1 MSITKQTTTVR
12 AAAAIVYAHFGKP
25 ADVKHSRA
33 AAWRS
38 DFRNPYDAITS
49 IESMLKGTGRK
60 NQAPMV
66 IQSFSKDELDPRDPM
81 TPMIVA
87 DAAYAL
93 AKEVAPNSPCDV
105 VVHLDSD
112 GGNPHAHIT
121 IANVDLVTGKAARE
135 NGLAHWVLK
144 KANDK
149 IMQEMGLQV
158 LEPHALAHDVNRSRS
173 GERAEGLTVDD
184 VEQLSKNT
192 WREFLADRVDEA
204 LADSRSVDFDSLRAV
219 AREHGVSIEK
229 KTSAKSE
236 AEGRDPSVTYALVD
250 DNGEVRRFGRSK
262 AACTARKLGSDY
274 QWSALHDT
282 INERIMQVSQEREIK
297 DVQSYGE
304 DGKQLDAAL
313 AELRAVEQDRGVAP
327 GLDYYVDLAERANK
341 EDRGGAGEP
350 NARVDLQD
358 FDFGSLRSR
367 LADERHQRDQEDAE
381 RAERDAERARGDR
394 ERQARPEAEQRLQRE
409 RLRVASTL
417 DDEADQRADDGDDY
431 GLG

>member
-12 AAAAIVYAHFGKP
+12 AAAAIMYAHYGKP

-49 IESMLKGTGRK
+49 IESLLKGSGRK
-60 NQAPMV
+60 NQALMV

-121 IANVDLVTGKAARE
+121 IANVDLVTRKAARE

-149 IMQEMGLQV
+149 IMREMGLQV
-158 LEPHALAHDVNRSRS
+158 LEPHELAHDVNRSRS
-173 GERAEGLTVDD
+173 GKSAEGLTVD
-184 VEQLSKNT
+184 QLDKST
-192 WREFLADRVDEA
+192 WREFLADCVDKA

-250 DNGEVRRFGRSK
+250 DNDEVRRFGRSK
-262 AACTARKLGSDY
+262 AACTARKLGADY
-274 QWSALHDT
+274 QWSALHNT
-282 INERIMQVSQEREIK
+282 MKELITRRKEEE
-297 DVQSYGE
+297 DVKSYGE
-304 DGKQLDAAL
+304 NGEQLDAAL
-313 AELRAVEQDRGVAP
+313 AKLRAVEQDRRDAP
-327 GLDYYVDLAERANK
+327 RLDYYVDLAERANE
-341 EDRGGAGEP
+341 EDRGGAGKLTT
-350 NARVDLQD
+350 RVDLQD
-358 FDFGSLRSR
+358 FNLEGLAAR
-367 LADERHQRDQEDAE
+367 LTQERAGRDQADAE
-381 RAERDAERARGDR
+381 RAERDAEHARGDR
-394 ERQARPEAEQRLQRE
+394 ERQARLEAERRLRSE
-409 RLRVASTL
+409 RLRAASIL
-417 DDEADQRADDGDDY
+417 DDEADQSRDEEDDY

>member
-12 AAAAIVYAHFGKP
+12 AAAAIMYAHYGKP

-60 NQAPMV
+60 NQALMV

-87 DAAYAL
+87 DTAYAL

-158 LEPHALAHDVNRSRS
+158 LEPHELAHDVNRSRS
-173 GERAEGLTVDD
+173 GKSAEGLTVD
-184 VEQLSKNT
+184 QLDKNT

-204 LADSRSVDFDSLRAV
+204 LRDSRSVDFDSLRAV

-236 AEGRDPSVTYALVD
+236 AEGRDPSVTYALVN

-262 AACTARKLGSDY
+262 AACTARKLGADY

-282 INERIMQVSQEREIK
+282 MNERIMREQEIE

-313 AELRAVEQDRGVAP
+313 AELRAVEQDRRDAP
-327 GLDYYVDLAERANK
+327 RLDYYVDLAERANK

-394 ERQARPEAEQRLQRE
+394 ERQARPEAERRKHSDTI
-409 RLRVASTL
+409 RFASTL
-417 DDEADQRADDGDDY
+417 DDEADQRDGDDFDFDF
-431 GLG
+431 

>member
-1 MSITKQTTTVR
+1 MSITKQTTAVR
-12 AAAAIVYAHFGKP
+12 AAAPIMYAHYGRP
-25 ADVKHSRA
+25 ADVNHSRA

-38 DFRNPYDAITS
+38 DFRSATHAIAS
-49 IESMLKGTGRK
+49 IESMLKGSGRK
-60 NQAPMV
+60 NQALMV

-149 IMQEMGLQV
+149 IMREMGLQV
-158 LEPHALAHDVNRSRS
+158 LEPHELAHDVNRSRS
-173 GERAEGLTVDD
+173 GKSAEGLTVD
-184 VEQLSKNT
+184 QLDKNT

-204 LADSRSVDFDSLRAV
+204 IQDPRSVDFDSLREV
-219 AREHGVSIEK
+219 ARELGVSIEK
-229 KTSAKSE
+229 KTSAKSK

-250 DNGEVRRFGRSK
+250 DNDEVRRFGRSK
-262 AACTARKLGSDY
+262 AACTARKLGADY
-274 QWSALHDT
+274 QWSALHNT
-282 INERIMQVSQEREIK
+282 MKELITRRKEEE
-297 DVQSYGE
+297 DVKSYGE

-313 AELRAVEQDRGVAP
+313 AELRAVEQDRRDAP
-327 GLDYYVDLAERANK
+327 RLDYYVDLAERANK

-394 ERQARPEAEQRLQRE
+394 ERQARLEAERRLRSE
-409 RLRVASTL
+409 RLRAASIL
-417 DDEADQRADDGDDY
+417 DDEADQSRDEEDDY

>member
-1 MSITKQTTTVR
+1 MSITKQTTAVR
-12 AAAAIVYAHFGKP
+12 AAAPIMYAHFGRP
-25 ADVKHSRA
+25 ADVSRSRA

-38 DFRNPYDAITS
+38 DFRSPRHAIAS
-49 IESMLKGTGRK
+49 IESMLKGSGRK
-60 NQAPMV
+60 NQALMV

-121 IANVDLVTGKAARE
+121 IANIDLVTGKAARE

-149 IMQEMGLQV
+149 IMREMGLQV
-158 LEPHALAHDVNRSRS
+158 LEPHELAHDVNRSRS
-173 GERAEGLTVDD
+173 GKSAGGLTVD
-184 VEQLSKNT
+184 QLDKST

-204 LADSRSVDFDSLRAV
+204 IQDSRSVDFDSLRAV
-219 AREHGVSIEK
+219 ARELGVSIEK

-250 DNGEVRRFGRSK
+250 DDGEVRRFGRSK
-262 AACTARKLGSDY
+262 AACTARKLGADY
-274 QWSALHDT
+274 QWSALHNT
-282 INERIMQVSQEREIK
+282 MKELITRRKEEE
-297 DVQSYGE
+297 DVKSYGE
-304 DGKQLDAAL
+304 NGEQLDAAI
-313 AELRAVEQDRGVAP
+313 AKLRAAEQDRGVAP

-341 EDRGGAGEP
+341 EDRGCTGEL

-358 FDFGSLRSR
+358 FNLGGLAAR
-367 LADERHQRDQEDAE
+367 LVSERLERDQDDAE
-381 RAERDAERARGDR
+381 RAQHAAKRAQRDRQRQARSDAERWLQSESFGSGRVQPDEEGQQQSGD
-394 ERQARPEAEQRLQRE
+394 
-409 RLRVASTL
+409 
-417 DDEADQRADDGDDY
+417 DDY

>member
-12 AAAAIVYAHFGKP
+12 AAAAIMYAHYGKP

-38 DFRNPYDAITS
+38 DFRNAYDAIAS

-60 NQAPMV
+60 NQALMV

-158 LEPHALAHDVNRSRS
+158 LEPHELAHDVNRSRS
-173 GERAEGLTVDD
+173 GKSAEGLTVD
-184 VEQLSKNT
+184 QLDKNT
-192 WREFLADRVDEA
+192 WREFLADCVDKA
-204 LADSRSVDFDSLRAV
+204 LTDSRSVDFDSLRAV

-250 DNGEVRRFGRSK
+250 GNGEVRRFGRSK
-262 AACTARKLGSDY
+262 AACTARKLGADY
-274 QWSALHDT
+274 QWSALHNTMKDL
-282 INERIMQVSQEREIK
+282 IK
-297 DVQSYGE
+297 LGKEEEEDVKGYGE
-304 DGKQLDAAL
+304 DDRQLDAAL

-381 RAERDAERARGDR
+381 RAQQAAERARGDR
-394 ERQARPEAEQRLQRE
+394 ERQARLEAERRKHSDAI
-409 RLRVASTL
+409 RFASTL
-417 DDEADQRADDGDDY
+417 DDEANQRDGDDFDFDF
-431 GLG
+431 

>member
-12 AAAAIVYAHFGKP
+12 AAAAIMYAHFGKP

-38 DFRNPYDAITS
+38 DFRTPYDAITS
-49 IESMLKGTGRK
+49 IKSMLRGSGRK
-60 NQAPMV
+60 NQALMV

-105 VVHLDSD
+105 VVHLDSG

-149 IMQEMGLQV
+149 IMREMGLQV
-158 LEPHALAHDVNRSRS
+158 LEPHELAHDVNRSRS

-204 LADSRSVDFDSLRAV
+204 LLDPRSVDFDSLRAI

-250 DNGEVRRFGRSK
+250 DNDEARRFGRSK
-262 AACTARKLGSDY
+262 AACTARKLGADY
-274 QWSALHDT
+274 QWSALHNT
-282 INERIMQVSQEREIK
+282 MNERIMREQEIE

-304 DGKQLDAAL
+304 DDHQLDAAL
-313 AELRAVEQDRGVAP
+313 RELRAAEQDRRDAP
-327 GLDYYVDLAERANK
+327 RPHRHVDEPERPADGDPEGAERPYENVELETFDLGDLRARLAEERR
-341 EDRGGAGEP
+341 ERDR
-350 NARVDLQD
+350 QD
-358 FDFGSLRSR
+358 N
-367 LADERHQRDQEDAE
+367 E
-381 RAERDAERARGDR
+381 RAQRDAERARRDSL
-394 ERQARPEAEQRLQRE
+394 RQARRENERRLQRE
-409 RLRVASTL
+409 RLRAASTL
-417 DDEADQRADDGDDY
+417 DDEADQRTGDDF
-431 GLG
+431 GFDF

>member
-1 MSITKQTTTVR
+1 MSITKQTTAVR
-12 AAAAIVYAHFGKP
+12 AAAPIMYAHFGRP

-38 DFRNPYDAITS
+38 DFRGPYDAIAS
-49 IESMLKGTGRK
+49 IESMLKGSGRK
-60 NQAPMV
+60 NQALMV

-149 IMQEMGLQV
+149 IMREMGLQV
-158 LEPHALAHDVNRSRS
+158 LEPHELAHDVNRSRS
-173 GERAEGLTVDD
+173 GKSAEGLTVD
-184 VEQLSKNT
+184 QLDKST

-204 LADSRSVDFDSLRAV
+204 IQDSRSVDFESLREV
-219 AREHGVSIEK
+219 ARELGVSIEK
-229 KTSAKSE
+229 KTSQKSE
-236 AEGRDPSVTYALVD
+236 VEGRDPSVTYALVD
-250 DNGEVRRFGRSK
+250 DNDEVRRFGRSK
-262 AACTARKLGSDY
+262 AACTARKLGADY
-274 QWSALHDT
+274 QWSALHNT
-282 INERIMQVSQEREIK
+282 MKELIK
-297 DVQSYGE
+297 RRKEEEDVKSYGE
-304 DGKQLDAAL
+304 NGEQLDAAL
-313 AELRAVEQDRGVAP
+313 AKLRAVEQDRRDAP
-327 GLDYYVDLAERANK
+327 RLDYYVDLAERANE
-341 EDRGGAGEP
+341 EDRGGAGKLTT
-350 NARVDLQD
+350 RVDLQD
-358 FDFGSLRSR
+358 FNLKGLAAR
-367 LADERHQRDQEDAE
+367 LTQERAGRDQADAE

-394 ERQARPEAEQRLQRE
+394 ERQARLEAERRLRSE
-409 RLRVASTL
+409 RLRAASIL
-417 DDEADQRADDGDDY
+417 DDEADQSRDEEDDY

>member
-12 AAAAIVYAHFGKP
+12 AAAAIMYAHYGKP

-38 DFRNPYDAITS
+38 DFRDPYDAITS
-49 IESMLKGTGRK
+49 IESMLKGSGRK
-60 NQAPMV
+60 NQALMV

-135 NGLAHWVLK
+135 NGLVHWVLK

-149 IMQEMGLQV
+149 IMREMGLRV
-158 LEPHALAHDVNRSRS
+158 LEPHELAHDVNRSRS
-173 GERAEGLTVDD
+173 GKSAEGLAVD
-184 VEQLSKNT
+184 QLDKST

-219 AREHGVSIEK
+219 ARELGVSIEK

-262 AACTARKLGSDY
+262 AACTARKLGTDY
-274 QWSALHDT
+274 QWGTLHDT
-282 INERIMQVSQEREIK
+282 MNERIMREQEIE
-297 DVQSYGE
+297 DVQGYGE

-313 AELRAVEQDRGVAP
+313 AELRAVEQDRRDAP
-327 GLDYYVDLAERANK
+327 RLDYYVDLAERANK
-341 EDRGGAGEP
+341 EDRGCAGEL

-358 FDFGSLRSR
+358 FNLGSLTAR
-367 LADERHQRDQEDAE
+367 LVSERLKRDQDDAE
-381 RAERDAERARGDR
+381 RAERDAARARRDR
-394 ERQARPEAEQRLQRE
+394 ERQARLEAERRLQRE
-409 RLRVASTL
+409 RLRSASTL

>member
-12 AAAAIVYAHFGKP
+12 AAAAIMYAHFGKP

-60 NQAPMV
+60 NQALMV

-135 NGLAHWVLK
+135 NGLVHWVLK

-149 IMQEMGLQV
+149 IMRGMGLQV

-173 GERAEGLTVDD
+173 GKSAEGLTVD
-184 VEQLSKNT
+184 QLDKST

-204 LADSRSVDFDSLRAV
+204 LADSRSVDFDSLCAV

-262 AACTARKLGSDY
+262 AACTARKLGADY
-274 QWSALHDT
+274 QWSALHNTMKDL
-282 INERIMQVSQEREIK
+282 IK
-297 DVQSYGE
+297 LGKEEEDVKGYGE
-304 DGKQLDAAL
+304 DDRQLDAAL

-394 ERQARPEAEQRLQRE
+394 ERQARPEAERRQRSE
-409 RLRVASTL
+409 RLRAASAL
-417 DDEADQRADDGDDY
+417 DDEADQREDDGDDY

>member
-12 AAAAIVYAHFGKP
+12 AAAAIMYAHFGKP

-60 NQAPMV
+60 NQALMV

-135 NGLAHWVLK
+135 NGLVHWVLK

-149 IMQEMGLQV
+149 IMRGMGLQV

-173 GERAEGLTVDD
+173 GKSAEGLTVD
-184 VEQLSKNT
+184 QLDKST

-250 DNGEVRRFGRSK
+250 DNDEARRFGRSK
-262 AACTARKLGSDY
+262 AACTARKLGTDY

-282 INERIMQVSQEREIK
+282 MNERIMREQEIE

-313 AELRAVEQDRGVAP
+313 AELRAVEQDRRDAP
-327 GLDYYVDLAERANK
+327 RLDYYVDLAERANK

-350 NARVDLQD
+350 NASVDLQD

-381 RAERDAERARGDR
+381 RAERDSERARGDR
-394 ERQARPEAEQRLQRE
+394 ERQARPEAERRQRSE
-409 RLRVASTL
+409 RLRAASAL
-417 DDEADQRADDGDDY
+417 DDEADQREDDGDDY

>member
-1 MSITKQTTTVR
+1 MSITKQTTAVR
-12 AAAAIVYAHFGKP
+12 AAAPIMYAHFGRP

-49 IESMLKGTGRK
+49 IESMLKGSGRK
-60 NQAPMV
+60 NQALMV

-121 IANVDLVTGKAARE
+121 IANIDLVTGKAARE

-149 IMQEMGLQV
+149 IMREMGLQV
-158 LEPHALAHDVNRSRS
+158 LEPHELAHDVNRSRS
-173 GERAEGLTVDD
+173 GKSAEGLTVD
-184 VEQLSKNT
+184 QLDKST

-204 LADSRSVDFDSLRAV
+204 IQDPRSVDFDSLREV
-219 AREHGVSIEK
+219 ARELGVSIEK

-250 DNGEVRRFGRSK
+250 DNDEVRRFGRSK
-262 AACTARKLGSDY
+262 AACTARKLGADY
-274 QWSALHDT
+274 QWSALHNT
-282 INERIMQVSQEREIK
+282 MKELITRRKEEE
-297 DVQSYGE
+297 DVKSYGE
-304 DGKQLDAAL
+304 NGEQLDAAI
-313 AELRAVEQDRGVAP
+313 AKLRAAEQDRGVAP
-327 GLDYYVDLAERANK
+327 GLDYYVDLAEQANK
-341 EDRGGAGEP
+341 EDRGCTGEL

-358 FDFGSLRSR
+358 FKLGGLAAR
-367 LADERHQRDQEDAE
+367 LVSERLERDQDDAE
-381 RAERDAERARGDR
+381 RAQHAAKRAQRDRQRQARSDAERWLQSESFGSGRVQPDEEGQQQSGDN
-394 ERQARPEAEQRLQRE
+394 
-409 RLRVASTL
+409 
-417 DDEADQRADDGDDY
+417 DY

>member
-12 AAAAIVYAHFGKP
+12 PAAAIMYAHFGKP

-38 DFRNPYDAITS
+38 DFRNPYDAIAS

-60 NQAPMV
+60 NQALMV

-135 NGLAHWVLK
+135 NGLVHWVLK

-149 IMQEMGLQV
+149 IMREMGLQV
-158 LEPHALAHDVNRSRS
+158 LEPHELAHDVNRSRS
-173 GERAEGLTVDD
+173 GEHAEGLTVG
-184 VEQLSKNT
+184 ELSKNT

-204 LADSRSVDFDSLRAV
+204 LRDSRSVDFDSLRSV

-262 AACTARKLGSDY
+262 AACTARKLGTDY
-274 QWSALHDT
+274 QWSTLHDT
-282 INERIMQVSQEREIK
+282 INERVMREKEIE
-297 DVQSYGE
+297 DVQGYGE
-304 DGKQLDAAL
+304 DDHQLDAAL
-313 AELRAVEQDRGVAP
+313 RELRAAEEDRRDAP
-327 GLDYYVDLAERANK
+327 RPHRHVDEPDQAADGDREGAERPHENVELK
-341 EDRGGAGEP
+341 TF
-350 NARVDLQD
+350 DLGD
-358 FDFGSLRSR
+358 LRAR
-367 LADERHQRDQEDAE
+367 LAAERRERDRQDNERAQRDV
-381 RAERDAERARGDR
+381 ERARRDSL
-394 ERQARPEAEQRLQRE
+394 RQARRENERRLQRE
-409 RLRVASTL
+409 RLRAASAL
-417 DDEADQRADDGDDY
+417 DDEAAQQRSDEDDF

>member
-12 AAAAIVYAHFGKP
+12 AAAAIMYAHFGKP

-60 NQAPMV
+60 NQALMV

-135 NGLAHWVLK
+135 NGLVHWVLK

-149 IMQEMGLQV
+149 IMRGMGLQV

-173 GERAEGLTVDD
+173 GKSAEGLTVD
-184 VEQLSKNT
+184 QLDKST

-250 DNGEVRRFGRSK
+250 DNDEARRFGRSK
-262 AACTARKLGSDY
+262 AACTARKLGTDY

-282 INERIMQVSQEREIK
+282 MNERIMREQEIE

-313 AELRAVEQDRGVAP
+313 AELRAVEQDRRDAP
-327 GLDYYVDLAERANK
+327 RLDYYVDLAERANK

-350 NARVDLQD
+350 NASVDLQD

-394 ERQARPEAEQRLQRE
+394 ERQARPEAERRQRSE
-409 RLRVASTL
+409 RLRAASAL
-417 DDEADQRADDGDDY
+417 DDEADQREDDGDDY

>member
-12 AAAAIVYAHFGKP
+12 AAAAIMYAHFGKP

-38 DFRNPYDAITS
+38 DFRNAYDAIVS

-60 NQAPMV
+60 NQALMV

-173 GERAEGLTVDD
+173 GKSAEGLTVD
-184 VEQLSKNT
+184 QLDKNT

-262 AACTARKLGSDY
+262 AACTARKLGTDY
-274 QWSALHDT
+274 QWGTLHDT
-282 INERIMQVSQEREIK
+282 MNERIMREQEIE
-297 DVQSYGE
+297 DVQGYGE

-313 AELRAVEQDRGVAP
+313 AELRAADEDRGVAP

-394 ERQARPEAEQRLQRE
+394 ERQARPEAERRQRSE
-409 RLRVASTL
+409 RLRAASAL
-417 DDEADQRADDGDDY
+417 DDEADHRTNDDFDFDF
-431 GLG
+431 

>member
-12 AAAAIVYAHFGKP
+12 AAAAIMYAHFGKP

-60 NQAPMV
+60 NQALMV

-135 NGLAHWVLK
+135 NGLVHWVLK

-149 IMQEMGLQV
+149 IMREMGLRV
-158 LEPHALAHDVNRSRS
+158 LEPHELAHDVNRSRS
-173 GERAEGLTVDD
+173 GKSAEGLTVD
-184 VEQLSKNT
+184 QLDKST

-219 AREHGVSIEK
+219 ARELGVSIEK

-262 AACTARKLGSDY
+262 AACTARKLGTDY
-274 QWSALHDT
+274 QWGILHDT
-282 INERIMQVSQEREIK
+282 MNERIMREQEIE
-297 DVQSYGE
+297 DVQGYGE

-313 AELRAVEQDRGVAP
+313 AELRAADEDRGVAP

-381 RAERDAERARGDR
+381 RAERDAERAREDR
-394 ERQARPEAEQRLQRE
+394 ERQAYLEAERRLQRE

-417 DDEADQRADDGDDY
+417 DDEADQRTGDDF
-431 GLG
+431 GFDF

>member
-12 AAAAIVYAHFGKP
+12 AAAAIMYAHFGKP

-49 IESMLKGTGRK
+49 IESMLRGSGRK
-60 NQAPMV
+60 NQALMV

-121 IANVDLVTGKAARE
+121 IANVDLMTGKAARE
-135 NGLAHWVLK
+135 NGLVHWVLK

-158 LEPHALAHDVNRSRS
+158 LEPHELAHDVNRSRS
-173 GERAEGLTVDD
+173 GKSAVGLTVD
-184 VEQLSKNT
+184 QLDKST

-204 LADSRSVDFDSLRAV
+204 IQDSRSVDFDSLRAV
-219 AREHGVSIEK
+219 ARELGVSIEK

-250 DNGEVRRFGRSK
+250 DNDEVRRFGRSK
-262 AACTARKLGSDY
+262 AACTARKLGADY
-274 QWSALHDT
+274 QWSALHNT
-282 INERIMQVSQEREIK
+282 MKELITRRKEEE
-297 DVQSYGE
+297 DVKGYGE

-313 AELRAVEQDRGVAP
+313 AELRAVEQDRGDAP
-327 GLDYYVDLAERANK
+327 RLDYYVDLAERANK

-394 ERQARPEAEQRLQRE
+394 ERQARPEAERRKHSDAI
-409 RLRVASTL
+409 RFASTL
-417 DDEADQRADDGDDY
+417 DDEADQRDGDDFDFDF
-431 GLG
+431 

>member
-12 AAAAIVYAHFGKP
+12 AAAAIMYAHFGKP
-25 ADVKHSRA
+25 ADVKQSRA

-38 DFRNPYDAITS
+38 DFRNAYDAIAS

-60 NQAPMV
+60 NQALMV

-135 NGLAHWVLK
+135 NGLVHWVLK

-149 IMQEMGLQV
+149 IMREMGLQV
-158 LEPHALAHDVNRSRS
+158 LEPHELAHDVNRSRS
-173 GERAEGLTVDD
+173 GKSAEGLTVD
-184 VEQLSKNT
+184 QLDKST

-204 LADSRSVDFDSLRAV
+204 IQDSRSVDFESLREV
-219 AREHGVSIEK
+219 ARELGVSIEK
-229 KTSAKSE
+229 KTSQKSE
-236 AEGRDPSVTYALVD
+236 VEGRDPSVTYALVD
-250 DNGEVRRFGRSK
+250 DNDEVRRFGRSK
-262 AACTARKLGSDY
+262 TACTARKLGADY
-274 QWSALHDT
+274 QWSALHNT
-282 INERIMQVSQEREIK
+282 MKELITRRKEEE
-297 DVQSYGE
+297 DVKSYGE
-304 DGKQLDAAL
+304 NGEQLDAAL
-313 AELRAVEQDRGVAP
+313 AKLRAVEQDRRDAP
-327 GLDYYVDLAERANK
+327 RLDYYVDLAERANE
-341 EDRGGAGEP
+341 EDRGGAGKLTT
-350 NARVDLQD
+350 RVDLQD
-358 FDFGSLRSR
+358 FNLEGLAAR
-367 LADERHQRDQEDAE
+367 LTQERAGRDQADAE
-381 RAERDAERARGDR
+381 RAERDAERAREDR
-394 ERQARPEAEQRLQRE
+394 ERQARLEAERRLRSE
-409 RLRVASTL
+409 RLRAASIL
-417 DDEADQRADDGDDY
+417 DDEADQSRDEEDDY

>member
-1 MSITKQTTTVR
+1 MSITKQTTAVR
-12 AAAAIVYAHFGKP
+12 AAAPIMYAHFGRP
-25 ADVKHSRA
+25 ADVSRSRA

-38 DFRNPYDAITS
+38 DFRSPRHAIAS
-49 IESMLKGTGRK
+49 IESMLKGSGRK
-60 NQAPMV
+60 NQALMV

-87 DAAYAL
+87 DTAYAL

-121 IANVDLVTGKAARE
+121 IANIDLVTGKAARE

-149 IMQEMGLQV
+149 IMREMGLQV
-158 LEPHALAHDVNRSRS
+158 LEPHELAHDVNRSRS
-173 GERAEGLTVDD
+173 GKSAEGLTVD
-184 VEQLSKNT
+184 QLDKST

-204 LADSRSVDFDSLRAV
+204 IQDPRSVDFDSLREV
-219 AREHGVSIEK
+219 ARELGVSIEK

-250 DNGEVRRFGRSK
+250 DDGEVRRFGRSK
-262 AACTARKLGSDY
+262 AACTARKLGADY

-282 INERIMQVSQEREIK
+282 MNERVMREKEIE

-304 DGKQLDAAL
+304 DGKQLDAAI
-313 AELRAVEQDRGVAP
+313 AKLRAAEQDRGVAP
-327 GLDYYVDLAERANK
+327 GLDYYVDLAEQANK
-341 EDRGGAGEP
+341 EDRGCTGEL

-358 FDFGSLRSR
+358 FNLGGLAAR
-367 LADERHQRDQEDAE
+367 LVSERLERDQDDAE
-381 RAERDAERARGDR
+381 RAQHAAKRAQRDRQ
-394 ERQARPEAEQRLQRE
+394 RQARSDAKRWLQSE
-409 RLRVASTL
+409 SFGSGRVQP
-417 DDEADQRADDGDDY
+417 DEEGQQQSGDDDY

>member
-12 AAAAIVYAHFGKP
+12 AAAAIMYAHFGKP

-60 NQAPMV
+60 NQALMV

-158 LEPHALAHDVNRSRS
+158 LEPHELAHDVNRSRS
-173 GERAEGLTVDD
+173 GKSAEGLTVD
-184 VEQLSKNT
+184 QLDKNT

-250 DNGEVRRFGRSK
+250 DNDKVRRFGRSK
-262 AACTARKLGSDY
+262 AACTARKLGADY
-274 QWSALHDT
+274 QWSALHNTMNDF
-282 INERIMQVSQEREIK
+282 ILQREEEE
-297 DVQSYGE
+297 DVKSYGE

-394 ERQARPEAEQRLQRE
+394 ERQARPEAERRKHSDTI
-409 RLRVASTL
+409 RFASTL
-417 DDEADQRADDGDDY
+417 DDEADQRDGDDFDFDF
-431 GLG
+431 

>member
-12 AAAAIVYAHFGKP
+12 AAAAIMYAHFGKP

-49 IESMLKGTGRK
+49 IESMLKGSGRK
-60 NQAPMV
+60 NQALMV

-149 IMQEMGLQV
+149 IMREMGLQV
-158 LEPHALAHDVNRSRS
+158 LEPHELAHDVNRSRS
-173 GERAEGLTVDD
+173 GKSAEGLTVD
-184 VEQLSKNT
+184 QLDKST

-204 LADSRSVDFDSLRAV
+204 IQDSRSVDFESLRAV
-219 AREHGVSIEK
+219 ARELGVSIEK
-229 KTSAKSE
+229 KTSAKGE

-262 AACTARKLGSDY
+262 AACTARKLGTDY
-274 QWSALHDT
+274 QWSTLHDT
-282 INERIMQVSQEREIK
+282 MKDLIK
-297 DVQSYGE
+297 LGKEEEDVQGYGE

-313 AELRAVEQDRGVAP
+313 AELRAVEQDRRDAP
-327 GLDYYVDLAERANK
+327 RLDYYVDLAERANK
-341 EDRGGAGEP
+341 EDRGGAGKLTT
-350 NARVDLQD
+350 RVDLQD

-394 ERQARPEAEQRLQRE
+394 ERQARLEAERRKRSEQF
-409 RLRVASTL
+409 RVASIL
-417 DDEADQRADDGDDY
+417 DDEADQQRSDEDDY

>member
-1 MSITKQTTTVR
+1 MSITKQTTAVR
-12 AAAAIVYAHFGKP
+12 AAAPIMYAHYGRP
-25 ADVKHSRA
+25 ADVNHSRA

-38 DFRNPYDAITS
+38 DFRSATHAIAS
-49 IESMLKGTGRK
+49 IESMLKGSGRK
-60 NQAPMV
+60 NQALMV

-121 IANVDLVTGKAARE
+121 IANVDLITGKAARE
-135 NGLAHWVLK
+135 SGLAHWVLK

-149 IMQEMGLQV
+149 IMREMGLQV
-158 LEPHALAHDVNRSRS
+158 LEPHELAHDVNRSRS
-173 GERAEGLTVDD
+173 GKSAEGLTVD
-184 VEQLSKNT
+184 QLDKST

-204 LADSRSVDFDSLRAV
+204 IQDPRSVDFDSLREV
-219 AREHGVSIEK
+219 ARELGVSIEK

-262 AACTARKLGSDY
+262 AACTARKLGADY
-274 QWSALHDT
+274 QWSALHNT
-282 INERIMQVSQEREIK
+282 MKELITRRKEEE
-297 DVQSYGE
+297 DVKSYGE
-304 DGKQLDAAL
+304 NGEQLDAAI
-313 AELRAVEQDRGVAP
+313 AKLRAAEQDRGVAP

-341 EDRGGAGEP
+341 EDRGCTGEL

-358 FDFGSLRSR
+358 FNLGGLAAR
-367 LADERHQRDQEDAE
+367 LVSERLERDQDDAE
-381 RAERDAERARGDR
+381 RAQHAAKRAQRDRQRQARSDAERWLQSESFGSGRVQPDEEGQQQSGD
-394 ERQARPEAEQRLQRE
+394 
-409 RLRVASTL
+409 
-417 DDEADQRADDGDDY
+417 DDY

>member
-12 AAAAIVYAHFGKP
+12 AAAAIMYAHFGKP

-60 NQAPMV
+60 NQALMV

-135 NGLAHWVLK
+135 NGLVHWVLK

-173 GERAEGLTVDD
+173 GEHAEGLTVDK
-184 VEQLSKNT
+184 LSKNT
-192 WREFLADRVDEA
+192 WREFLADCVDEA

-219 AREHGVSIEK
+219 ARELGVSIEK

-250 DNGEVRRFGRSK
+250 ENGEVRRFGRSK
-262 AACTARKLGSDY
+262 AACTARKLGADY
-274 QWSALHDT
+274 QWSALHNTMKDL
-282 INERIMQVSQEREIK
+282 IK
-297 DVQSYGE
+297 LGKEEEDVQSYGE

-313 AELRAVEQDRGVAP
+313 AELRAADEDRGVAP

-394 ERQARPEAEQRLQRE
+394 ERQARPEAERRKHSVAI
-409 RLRVASTL
+409 RFASTV
-417 DDEADQRADDGDDY
+417 DDEADQRTDDNFDF

>member
-12 AAAAIVYAHFGKP
+12 AAAAIMYAHFGKP
-25 ADVKHSRA
+25 ADVEHSRA

-38 DFRNPYDAITS
+38 DFRNAYDAIVS

-60 NQAPMV
+60 NQALMV

-87 DAAYAL
+87 DVAYAL

-121 IANVDLVTGKAARE
+121 IANIDLVTGKAARE

-149 IMQEMGLQV
+149 IMREMGLQV
-158 LEPHALAHDVNRSRS
+158 LEPHELAHDVNRSRS
-173 GERAEGLTVDD
+173 GKSAEGLTVD
-184 VEQLSKNT
+184 QLDKST

-204 LADSRSVDFDSLRAV
+204 IQDPRSVDFDSLRAV
-219 AREHGVSIEK
+219 ARELGVSIEK

-262 AACTARKLGSDY
+262 AACTARKLGADY
-274 QWSALHDT
+274 QWSALHNT
-282 INERIMQVSQEREIK
+282 MKELITRRKEEE
-297 DVQSYGE
+297 DVKSYGE
-304 DGKQLDAAL
+304 NGEQLDAAI
-313 AELRAVEQDRGVAP
+313 AKLRATEQDRGIADRVGEISRKVGREDDRP
-327 GLDYYVDLAERANK
+327 RNTDGQPQERVELVHA
-341 EDRGGAGEP
+341 DFSALT
-350 NARVDLQD
+350 ARLV
-358 FDFGSLRSR
+358 S
-367 LADERHQRDQEDAE
+367 ERRQRDQDDAE
-381 RAERDAERARGDR
+381 RAQRDAERARGDR
-394 ERQARPEAEQRLQRE
+394 ERQARLEAERRKHSDAIGS
-409 RLRVASTL
+409 ASIL
-417 DDEADQRADDGDDY
+417 DDKADQRKDDDYDY
-431 GLG
+431 GL

>member
-12 AAAAIVYAHFGKP
+12 AAAAIMYAHFGKP
-25 ADVKHSRA
+25 ADVTRSRA

-38 DFRNPYDAITS
+38 DFRGPYDAIVS

-60 NQAPMV
+60 NQALMV
-66 IQSFSKDELDPRDPM
+66 IQSFSKDELDPHDPM
-81 TPMIVA
+81 TPTIVA

-135 NGLAHWVLK
+135 NGLVHWVLK

-158 LEPHALAHDVNRSRS
+158 LEPHELAHDVNRSRS

-204 LADSRSVDFDSLRAV
+204 LSDSRSVDFDSLRAV
-219 AREHGVSIEK
+219 ARELGVSIEK

-262 AACTARKLGSDY
+262 AACTARKLGTDY
-274 QWSALHDT
+274 QWSTLHDT
-282 INERIMQVSQEREIK
+282 INERIMREQEID
-297 DVQSYGE
+297 DVTSYGE
-304 DGKQLDAAL
+304 DEQLDAAI
-313 AELRAVEQDRGVAP
+313 AKLRAAD
-327 GLDYYVDLAERANK
+327 
-341 EDRGGAGEP
+341 EDRGITPRGGGVSTSVEHEDDRPRTRDDHAHERVEIVP
-350 NARVDLQD
+350 TDFSAVAARLV
-358 FDFGSLRSR
+358 SER
-367 LADERHQRDQEDAE
+367 LKRDQDDAE
-381 RAERDAERARGDR
+381 RVQRDAERDRRDR
-394 ERQARPEAEQRLQRE
+394 ERQAHLEAERRKHSDAI
-409 RLRVASTL
+409 RPASTL
-417 DDEADQRADDGDDY
+417 DDEADQRTDDGDDY

>member
-12 AAAAIVYAHFGKP
+12 AAAAIMYAHYGKP

-38 DFRNPYDAITS
+38 DFRDPYDAITS
-49 IESMLKGTGRK
+49 IESMLKGSGRK
-60 NQAPMV
+60 NQALMV

-105 VVHLDSD
+105 VVHLDGD

-135 NGLAHWVLK
+135 NGLVHWVLK

-149 IMQEMGLQV
+149 IMREMGLRV
-158 LEPHALAHDVNRSRS
+158 LEPHELAHDVNRSRS
-173 GERAEGLTVDD
+173 GKSAEGLTVD
-184 VEQLSKNT
+184 QLDKST

-219 AREHGVSIEK
+219 ARELGVSIEK

-262 AACTARKLGSDY
+262 AACTARKLGTDY
-274 QWSALHDT
+274 QWGTLHDT
-282 INERIMQVSQEREIK
+282 MNERIMREQEIE
-297 DVQSYGE
+297 DVQGYGE

-313 AELRAVEQDRGVAP
+313 AELRAVEQDRRDAP
-327 GLDYYVDLAERANK
+327 RLDYYVDLAERANK
-341 EDRGGAGEP
+341 EDRGCAGEL

-358 FDFGSLRSR
+358 FNLGSLTAR
-367 LADERHQRDQEDAE
+367 LVSERLKRDQDDAE
-381 RAERDAERARGDR
+381 RAERDAARARRDR
-394 ERQARPEAEQRLQRE
+394 ERQARLEAERRLQRE
-409 RLRVASTL
+409 RLRSASTL

>member
-1 MSITKQTTTVR
+1 MSITKQTTAVR
-12 AAAAIVYAHFGKP
+12 AAAPIMYAHYGRP
-25 ADVKHSRA
+25 ADVNHSRA

-38 DFRNPYDAITS
+38 DFRSVPHAIAS
-49 IESMLKGTGRK
+49 IESMLKGSGRK
-60 NQAPMV
+60 NQALMV

-81 TPMIVA
+81 TPTIVA

-121 IANVDLVTGKAARE
+121 IANIDLVTGKAARE

-149 IMQEMGLQV
+149 IMREMGLQV
-158 LEPHALAHDVNRSRS
+158 LEPHELAHDVNRSRS
-173 GERAEGLTVDD
+173 GKSAEGLTVD
-184 VEQLSKNT
+184 QLDKST

-204 LADSRSVDFDSLRAV
+204 IQDPRSVDFDSLREV
-219 AREHGVSIEK
+219 ARELGVSIEK

-262 AACTARKLGSDY
+262 AACTARKLGADY
-274 QWSALHDT
+274 QWSALHNT
-282 INERIMQVSQEREIK
+282 MKELITRRKEEE
-297 DVQSYGE
+297 DVKSYGE
-304 DGKQLDAAL
+304 DGEQLDAAI
-313 AELRAVEQDRGVAP
+313 AKLRAAVEDRGVVP

-341 EDRGGAGEP
+341 EDRGCAGEL

-358 FDFGSLRSR
+358 FNLGGLAAR
-367 LADERHQRDQEDAE
+367 LVSERLERDQDDAE
-381 RAERDAERARGDR
+381 RAQHAAKRAQRDRQRQARSDAERWLQSESFGSGRVQPDEEGQQQSGD
-394 ERQARPEAEQRLQRE
+394 
-409 RLRVASTL
+409 
-417 DDEADQRADDGDDY
+417 DDY

>member
-12 AAAAIVYAHFGKP
+12 AAAAIMYAHFGKP

-33 AAWRS
+33 AACRS

-49 IESMLKGTGRK
+49 IESMLRGSGRK
-60 NQAPMV
+60 NQALMV

-144 KANDK
+144 KANDM

-158 LEPHALAHDVNRSRS
+158 LEPHELAHDVNRSRS
-173 GERAEGLTVDD
+173 GKSAEGLTVD
-184 VEQLSKNT
+184 QLDKNT

-219 AREHGVSIEK
+219 ARELGVSIEK

-262 AACTARKLGSDY
+262 AACTARKLGADY
-274 QWSALHDT
+274 QWSALHNTMNDF
-282 INERIMQVSQEREIK
+282 ILQRKEEE
-297 DVQSYGE
+297 DVKGYGE
-304 DGKQLDAAL
+304 DDRQLDAAL
-313 AELRAVEQDRGVAP
+313 AELRAVEQDRRDAQR
-327 GLDYYVDLAERANK
+327 LDYYVDLAERANK

-381 RAERDAERARGDR
+381 RAERDAKRAREDR
-394 ERQARPEAEQRLQRE
+394 DRQARPEAERRKHSDAI
-409 RLRVASTL
+409 RFASTL
-417 DDEADQRADDGDDY
+417 DDEADQSRDEEDDY

>member
-12 AAAAIVYAHFGKP
+12 AAAAIMYAHFGKP

-38 DFRNPYDAITS
+38 DFRNPYDAIAS

-60 NQAPMV
+60 NQALMV

-87 DAAYAL
+87 DSAYAL

-121 IANVDLVTGKAARE
+121 IANIDLVTGKAARE

-149 IMQEMGLQV
+149 IMREMGLQV
-158 LEPHALAHDVNRSRS
+158 LEPHELAHDVNRSRS
-173 GERAEGLTVDD
+173 GKSAEGLTVD
-184 VEQLSKNT
+184 QLDKST

-204 LADSRSVDFDSLRAV
+204 IQDPRSVDFDSLRAV
-219 AREHGVSIEK
+219 ARELGVSIEK

-262 AACTARKLGSDY
+262 AACTARKLGADY
-274 QWSALHDT
+274 QWSALHNT
-282 INERIMQVSQEREIK
+282 MKELITRRKEEE
-297 DVQSYGE
+297 DVKSYGE
-304 DGKQLDAAL
+304 NGEQLDAAI
-313 AELRAVEQDRGVAP
+313 AKLRAAEQDRGVAP

-341 EDRGGAGEP
+341 EDRGCTGEL

-358 FDFGSLRSR
+358 FNLGGLAAR
-367 LADERHQRDQEDAE
+367 LVSERLERDQDDAE
-381 RAERDAERARGDR
+381 RAQHAAKRAQRDRQRQARSDAERW
-394 ERQARPEAEQRLQRE
+394 LQSE
-409 RLRVASTL
+409 SFGSGRVQP
-417 DDEADQRADDGDDY
+417 DEEDQRTDDDY
-431 GLG
+431 DYDF